1 MDLESAASFWTLGLL
16 RNEDLPAVAADAL
29 EAGVDTPALRI
40 LAGERDPDVDELNR
54 LFSKALEESSIERP
68 DRPVAIA
75 NAAKYYAE
83 RILSGDWS
91 PYRGASAIW
100 SDL

>member
-40 LAGERDPDVDELNR
+40 LAGEGDPDVGELNR
-54 LFSKALEESSIERP
+54 LFSKVLEESRTEVPNRSS
-68 DRPVAIA
+68 AMS
-75 NAAKYYAE
+75 NAARYHAE
-83 RILSGDWS
+83 RIIV
-91 PYRGASAIW
+91 R
-100 SDL
+100 